1 MSRDYRPF
9 LDDIRRSCEK
19 VLRCTAG
26 STFEQLMAD
35 WISPLA
41 REDYREYR
49 DDFLSVLGLAQYY
62 RALRDFWPLWGPQW
76 DGLALLSGK
85 ADTGV
90 LLIEAKAHP
99 AETASAGRAAN
110 QDSATKIEAA
120 FAQAQRH
127 MGVAPC
133 DWMRVSY
140 QLANRLA
147 FLYVMNEI
155 AKVPTFLALVNF
167 VDDRSHKPTSLAEWR
182 AHYQVLFPALGI
194 HPGCRM
200 LDRIFTVFLPA

>member
-99 AETASAGRAAN
+99 
-110 QDSATKIEAA
+110 
-120 FAQAQRH
+120 
-127 MGVAPC
+127 
-133 DWMRVSY
+133 
-140 QLANRLA
+140 
-147 FLYVMNEI
+147 
-155 AKVPTFLALVNF
+155 
-167 VDDRSHKPTSLAEWR
+167 
-182 AHYQVLFPALGI
+182 
-194 HPGCRM
+194 
-200 LDRIFTVFLPA
+200 